1 MVGLVVP
8 VGAAGAEVVVGAVFA
23 VVAVV
28 VSLAD
33 KFAGGKF
40 VAADSLLRGLDSFVY
55 IEVFLTIDKLR
66 GNLDPIV
73 QAGSFLEIEAAVDEG
88 VVDAGNGKLDGGGIL
103 RHGQLQ
109 GSELQVGLGA
119 YGVGFGVV
127 VAEMGAFE
135 GGGLAT
141 EPVGLDV
148 AANHVHIGTLPPPY
162 FEPKVVMAKGLRTV
176 ESRKVLILKGRL
188 L

>member
-1 MVGLVVP
+1 VFIVVP
-8 VGAAGAEVVVGAVFA
+8 AGAAGTDVIAEAVFA

-33 KFAGGKF
+33 KFAGSKF
-40 VAADSLLRGLDSFVY
+40 VAADSLLRGLDGFVY

-66 GNLDPIV
+66 RNLDSVEKP
-73 QAGSFLEIEAAVDEG
+73 GSFLEINAAVDEG
-88 VVDAGNGKLDGGGIL
+88 VVDAGNGELDGGGIF

-119 YGVGFGVV
+119 YSVGFGVV

-135 GGGLAT
+135 GGGLAA

-148 AANHVHIGTLPPPY
+148 AADHVHFSTLPPT
-162 FEPKVVMAKGLRTV
+162 FFR
-176 ESRKVLILKGRL
+176 
-188 L
+188 